1 MKNRRSGEEL
11 DLKLKGVAPEKN
23 RKPIKRRNSGNIPP
37 HRNVDQ
43 EGEGQNSREVK
54 EMRKV
59 IAILGVLL
67 LFALAGSAFAADVI
81 KIGHTVSLTG
91 GASMWGQSE
100 ARALDMLV
108 KKINAAGGVL
118 GKQIEFVRYDNRN
131 DAVEAVNVARRLV
144 SDGVIA
150 VIGPAQSGNSI
161 ASAPVLEKAK
171 IPMVVTTATNPY
183 VTIDQK
189 TDKVRPFAFRPC
201 FIDPF
206 QGTVAARF
214 AITDLGAKKG
224 AILYDVGSDYGQ
236 WLAKYFEEAF
246 IAKGGTI
253 VAKEAFRTDELD
265 YRAQLG
271 KIKDLAPDVIFIP
284 TSQKEAAMAAK
295 QARDLGIK
303 ATLLGTDNWG
313 SPDLIE
319 LGGSAIDGGY
329 FVNLTDLADPDI
341 QDFVAEYKAE
351 FGEDPVL
358 PNPVMAQDA
367 LIMIVEALKKAGT
380 TDGEKLAD
388 ALANLKDIKVTS
400 GPLTIDPANH
410 NPLDKPAVIQQVDV
424 TNKTFKFVKKFVS
437 TE

>member
-1 MKNRRSGEEL
+1 MKKSL
-11 DLKLKGVAPEKN
+11 ALF
-23 RKPIKRRNSGNIPP
+23 
-37 HRNVDQ
+37 
-43 EGEGQNSREVK
+43 
-54 EMRKV
+54 
-59 IAILGVLL
+59 GVLL
-67 LFALAGSAFAADVI
+67 LLVFAGSAFAADVI

-100 ARALDMLV
+100 ARALDMLA
-108 KKINAAGGVL
+108 KKINEAGGVL

-131 DAVEAVNVARRLV
+131 DGVEAVNVARRLV
-144 SDGVIA
+144 SDGVVA

-161 ASAPVLEKAK
+161 ASAPVFERGKT
-171 IPMVVTTATNPY
+171 PMVVTTATNPY
-183 VTIDQK
+183 VTIDQRSN
-189 TDKVRPFAFRPC
+189 KVRPFAFRPC

-214 AITDLGAKKG
+214 AVTDLGAKKG

-236 WLAKYFEEAF
+236 WLARYFEEAF
-246 IAKGGTI
+246 VAKGGEI
-253 VAKEAFRTDELD
+253 VAKEAFRTEELD

-271 KIKDLAPDVIFIP
+271 KMKDLAPDVIFIP

-295 QARDLGIK
+295 QARDLGIN
-303 ATLLGTDNWG
+303 AVLLGTDNWG

-341 QDFVAEYKAE
+341 QEFVAEYKAA
-351 FGEDPVL
+351 FGEEPVL

-367 LIMIVEALKKAGT
+367 LLMIVDAIARAGSVEGDAVAEALAT
-380 TDGEKLAD
+380 I
-388 ALANLKDIKVTS
+388 KDLKVTS
-400 GPLTIDPANH
+400 GVLTINAEDH

-424 TNKTFKFVKKFVS
+424 TNKTFKFVKKYVS
-437 TE
+437 VDD

>member
-1 MKNRRSGEEL
+1 
-11 DLKLKGVAPEKN
+11 
-23 RKPIKRRNSGNIPP
+23 
-37 HRNVDQ
+37 
-43 EGEGQNSREVK
+43 
-54 EMRKV
+54 MRK
-59 IAILGVLL
+59 IAVVLAAVMV
-67 LFALAGSAFAADVI
+67 FALAGAVCAQDVVR
-81 KIGHTVSLTG
+81 IGHTVSLTG

-100 ARALDMLV
+100 ARALDMLA
-108 KKINAAGGVL
+108 KKINEAGGVL
-118 GKQIEFVRYDNRN
+118 GKKIEFVRYDNRN
-131 DAVEAVNVARRLV
+131 DGVEAVNVARRLV
-144 SDGVIA
+144 SDGVVA

-161 ASAPVLEKAK
+161 ASAPVFERGK

-183 VTIDQK
+183 VTIDQRSG
-189 TDKVRPFAFRPC
+189 KVRPFAFRPC

-214 AITDLGAKKG
+214 AVTDLGAKKG

-246 IAKGGTI
+246 VEKGGTV

-271 KIKDLAPDVIFIP
+271 KMKELAPDVIFIP

-295 QARDLGIK
+295 QARDLGIE
-303 ATLLGTDNWG
+303 AVLLGTDNWG

-329 FVNLTDLADPDI
+329 FVNLADLADPDI
-341 QDFVAEYKAE
+341 QEFVAEYKAL
-351 FGEDPVL
+351 FGEEPVL

-367 LIMIVEALKKAGT
+367 LIMIVEALKAAGS

-388 ALANLKDIKVTS
+388 ALANLKDVKVTS
-400 GPLTIDPANH
+400 GPLTINPDDH

-424 TNKTFKFVKKFVS
+424 ANKTFKFVKKYFSVGRCHRS
-437 TE
+437 SKTP

>member
-1 MKNRRSGEEL
+1 MKSRRSGEEL

-303 ATLLGTDNWG
+303 AILLGTDNWG

>member
-1 MKNRRSGEEL
+1 MKKIL
-11 DLKLKGVAPEKN
+11 ALILAAAFCVA
-23 RKPIKRRNSGNIPP
+23 S
-37 HRNVDQ
+37 
-43 EGEGQNSREVK
+43 
-54 EMRKV
+54 
-59 IAILGVLL
+59 LGT
-67 LFALAGSAFAADVI
+67 AFAEGTI

-100 ARALDMLV
+100 KLALEMLI

-118 GKQIEFVRYDNRN
+118 GKKLVLISYDNRN
-131 DAVEAVNVARRLV
+131 DAVEAVNVAKRLIN
-144 SDGVIA
+144 DGVVA

-161 ASAPVLEKAK
+161 ASAPVLEAAK

-183 VTIDQK
+183 VTIDK
-189 TDKVRPFAFRPC
+189 RTGKVRPYTFRPC

-206 QGTVAARF
+206 QGTVAAQF
-214 AITDLGAKKG
+214 AYRDLKARKA

-246 IAKGGTI
+246 VKEGGKI

-271 KIKDLAPDVIFIP
+271 KMRQFAPDVIFIP
-284 TSQKEAAMAAK
+284 SSQKEAAMAAK

-303 ATLLGTDNWG
+303 AKLMGTDNWG
-313 SPDLIE
+313 SPDLID

-341 QDFVAEYKAE
+341 KGFVAEYRKTYGA
-351 FGEDPVL
+351 DPVL

-367 LIMIVEALKKAGT
+367 LLLIVNAIRTAKS
-380 TDGEKLAD
+380 TDGVKMAQ
-388 ALANLKDIKVTS
+388 AMVNTKNLKVTS
-400 GPLTIDPANH
+400 GVLTIDPATH
-410 NPLDKPAVIQQVDV
+410 DPLNKPGVIQKVDV
-424 TNKTFKFVKKFVS
+424 KAKAFVFVKKFDPAKK
-437 TE
+437 

>member
-1 MKNRRSGEEL
+1 MKKSL
-11 DLKLKGVAPEKN
+11 ALF
-23 RKPIKRRNSGNIPP
+23 
-37 HRNVDQ
+37 
-43 EGEGQNSREVK
+43 
-54 EMRKV
+54 
-59 IAILGVLL
+59 GVLL
-67 LFALAGSAFAADVI
+67 LLVFAGSAFAADVI

-100 ARALDMLV
+100 ARALDMLA
-108 KKINAAGGVL
+108 KKINEAGGVL

-131 DAVEAVNVARRLV
+131 DGVEAVNVARRLV
-144 SDGVIA
+144 SDGVVA

-161 ASAPVLEKAK
+161 ASAPVFERGK

-183 VTIDQK
+183 VTIDQRSN
-189 TDKVRPFAFRPC
+189 KVRPFAFRPC

-214 AITDLGAKKG
+214 AVTDLGAKKG

-236 WLAKYFEEAF
+236 WLARYFEEAF
-246 IAKGGTI
+246 VAKGGEI
-253 VAKEAFRTDELD
+253 VAKEAFRTEELD

-271 KIKDLAPDVIFIP
+271 KMKDLAPDVIFIP

-295 QARDLGIK
+295 QARDLGIS
-303 ATLLGTDNWG
+303 AVLLGTDNWG

-341 QDFVAEYKAE
+341 QEFVAEYKAA
-351 FGEDPVL
+351 FGEEPVL

-367 LIMIVEALKKAGT
+367 LLMIVDAIARAGSVEGDAVAEALAT
-380 TDGEKLAD
+380 I
-388 ALANLKDIKVTS
+388 KDLKVTS
-400 GPLTIDPANH
+400 GVLTINAEDH

-424 TNKTFKFVKKFVS
+424 ANKTFKFVKKYVS
-437 TE
+437 VDD

>member
-1 MKNRRSGEEL
+1 
-11 DLKLKGVAPEKN
+11 LKKIVA
-23 RKPIKRRNSGNIPP
+23 
-37 HRNVDQ
+37 V
-43 EGEGQNSREVK
+43 
-54 EMRKV
+54 
-59 IAILGVLL
+59 LGVLL
-67 LFALAGSAFAADVI
+67 VLTLAGSAMAADVV

-108 KKINAAGGVL
+108 KKINEGGGVL
-118 GKQIEFVRYDNRN
+118 GKQIEIVRYDNRN
-131 DAVEAVNVARRLV
+131 DAVESVNVARRLV
-144 SDGVIA
+144 SDKVVA

-161 ASAPVLEKAK
+161 ATAPVLEKAK

-236 WLAKYFEEAF
+236 WLARYFEEAF
-246 IAKGGTI
+246 IDKGGEI

-271 KIKDLAPDVIFIP
+271 KMKDLAPDVIFIP

-351 FGEDPVL
+351 FGEEPVL

-367 LIMIVEALKKAGT
+367 LIMIVDAIKRAESTDGTKMAEALST
-380 TDGEKLAD
+380 T
-388 ALANLKDIKVTS
+388 KDLTVTS
-400 GPLTIDPANH
+400 GVVTIDPSNH

-424 TNKTFKFVKKFVS
+424 PGKTFKFVKKYVS
-437 TE
+437 VE

>member
-1 MKNRRSGEEL
+1 
-11 DLKLKGVAPEKN
+11 
-23 RKPIKRRNSGNIPP
+23 
-37 HRNVDQ
+37 
-43 EGEGQNSREVK
+43 
-54 EMRKV
+54 MRK
-59 IAILGVLL
+59 IAVVLAAVMV
-67 LFALAGSAFAADVI
+67 FVLAGAVCAQDVVR
-81 KIGHTVSLTG
+81 IGHTVSLTG

-100 ARALDMLV
+100 ARALDMLA
-108 KKINAAGGVL
+108 KKINEAGGVL
-118 GKQIEFVRYDNRN
+118 GKKIEFVRYDNRN
-131 DAVEAVNVARRLV
+131 DGVEAVNVARRLV
-144 SDGVIA
+144 SDGVVA

-161 ASAPVLEKAK
+161 ASAPVFERGK

-183 VTIDQK
+183 VTIDQRSG
-189 TDKVRPFAFRPC
+189 KVRPFAFRPC

-214 AITDLGAKKG
+214 AVTDLGARKG

-246 IAKGGTI
+246 VEKGGTV

-271 KIKDLAPDVIFIP
+271 KMKELAPDVIFIP

-295 QARDLGIK
+295 QARDLGIE
-303 ATLLGTDNWG
+303 AVLLGTDNWG

-329 FVNLTDLADPDI
+329 FVNLADLADPDI
-341 QDFVAEYKAE
+341 QEFVTEYKAL
-351 FGEDPVL
+351 FGEEPVL

-367 LIMIVEALKKAGT
+367 LIMIVEALKAAGS

-388 ALANLKDIKVTS
+388 ALANLKDVKVTS
-400 GPLTIDPANH
+400 GPLTINPDDH

-424 TNKTFKFVKKFVS
+424 ANKTFKFVKKYFSVD
-437 TE
+437 

>member
-1 MKNRRSGEEL
+1 MKKSL
-11 DLKLKGVAPEKN
+11 AL
-23 RKPIKRRNSGNIPP
+23 
-37 HRNVDQ
+37 
-43 EGEGQNSREVK
+43 
-54 EMRKV
+54 
-59 IAILGVLL
+59 LGVLL
-67 LFALAGSAFAADVI
+67 LLVFAGSAFAADVI

-100 ARALDMLV
+100 ARALDMLA
-108 KKINAAGGVL
+108 KKINEAGGVL

-131 DAVEAVNVARRLV
+131 DGVEAVNVARRLV
-144 SDGVIA
+144 SDGVVA

-161 ASAPVLEKAK
+161 ASAPVFERGK

-183 VTIDQK
+183 VTIDQRSN
-189 TDKVRPFAFRPC
+189 KVRPFAFRPC

-214 AITDLGAKKG
+214 AVTDLGAKKG

-236 WLAKYFEEAF
+236 WLARYFEEAF
-246 IAKGGTI
+246 VAKGGEI
-253 VAKEAFRTDELD
+253 VAKEAFRTEELD

-271 KIKDLAPDVIFIP
+271 KMKDLAPDVIFIP

-295 QARDLGIK
+295 QARDLGIN
-303 ATLLGTDNWG
+303 AVLLGTDNWG

-341 QDFVAEYKAE
+341 QEFVAEYKAA
-351 FGEDPVL
+351 FGEEPVL

-367 LIMIVEALKKAGT
+367 LLMIVDAIARAGSVEGDAVAEALAT
-380 TDGEKLAD
+380 I
-388 ALANLKDIKVTS
+388 KDLKVTS
-400 GPLTIDPANH
+400 GLLTINAEDH

-424 TNKTFKFVKKFVS
+424 TNKTFKFVKKYVS
-437 TE
+437 VDD

>member
-1 MKNRRSGEEL
+1 MK
-11 DLKLKGVAPEKN
+11 KIVA
-23 RKPIKRRNSGNIPP
+23 
-37 HRNVDQ
+37 V
-43 EGEGQNSREVK
+43 
-54 EMRKV
+54 
-59 IAILGVLL
+59 LGVLL
-67 LFALAGSAFAADVI
+67 VLTLAGSAMAADVV

-108 KKINAAGGVL
+108 KKINEGGGVL
-118 GKQIEFVRYDNRN
+118 GKQIEIVRYDNRN
-131 DAVEAVNVARRLV
+131 DAVESVNVARRLV
-144 SDGVIA
+144 SDKVVA

-161 ASAPVLEKAK
+161 ATAPVLEKAK

-236 WLAKYFEEAF
+236 WLARYFEEAF
-246 IAKGGTI
+246 IDKGGEI

-271 KIKDLAPDVIFIP
+271 KMKDLAPDVIFIP

-313 SPDLIE
+313 SPDIIE

-351 FGEDPVL
+351 FGEEPVL

-367 LIMIVEALKKAGT
+367 LIMIVDAIKRAESTDGTKMAEALST
-380 TDGEKLAD
+380 T
-388 ALANLKDIKVTS
+388 KDLTVTS
-400 GPLTIDPANH
+400 GIVTIDPENH

-424 TNKTFKFVKKFVS
+424 PGKTFKFVKKYVS
-437 TE
+437 VE

>member
-1 MKNRRSGEEL
+1 LKNRRSGEEL

>member
-1 MKNRRSGEEL
+1 
-11 DLKLKGVAPEKN
+11 
-23 RKPIKRRNSGNIPP
+23 
-37 HRNVDQ
+37 
-43 EGEGQNSREVK
+43 
-54 EMRKV
+54 MRKS
-59 IAILGVLL
+59 IAVLGVLL
-67 LFALAGSAFAADVI
+67 LLALAGSAFAADVI

-100 ARALDMLV
+100 ARALDMLA
-108 KKINAAGGVL
+108 KKINASGGVL

-161 ASAPVLEKAK
+161 ATAPVLEKAK

-189 TDKVRPFAFRPC
+189 TGKVRPFAFRPC

-246 IAKGGTI
+246 VAKGGVI
-253 VAKEAFRTDELD
+253 VAKEAFRSEELD

-271 KIKDLAPDVIFIP
+271 KMKDLLPDVIFIP

-313 SPDLIE
+313 SPDIIE

-329 FVNLTDLADPDI
+329 FVNLADLADPDI
-341 QDFVAEYKAE
+341 KDFVAEYKAE
-351 FGEDPVL
+351 FGEEPVL

-367 LIMIVEALKKAGT
+367 LIMIVEAIKKAGS
-380 TDGEKLAD
+380 TDGKKMAE

-424 TNKTFKFVKKFVS
+424 TNKTFKFVKKYVS
-437 TE
+437 VE

>member
-1 MKNRRSGEEL
+1 MT
-11 DLKLKGVAPEKN
+11 
-23 RKPIKRRNSGNIPP
+23 
-37 HRNVDQ
+37 
-43 EGEGQNSREVK
+43 
-54 EMRKV
+54 
-59 IAILGVLL
+59 
-67 LFALAGSAFAADVI
+67 LFALAGSATAADVI

-108 KKINAAGGVL
+108 EKINAEGGVL
-118 GKQIEFVRYDNRN
+118 GKKIEFVRYDNRN
-131 DAVEAVNVARRLV
+131 DAVESVNVARRLV
-144 SDGVIA
+144 SDKVVA

-161 ASAPVLEKAK
+161 ATAPVLEKAK

-236 WLAKYFEEAF
+236 WLARYFEEAF
-246 IAKGGTI
+246 TDKGGEI

-295 QARDLGIK
+295 QARDLGID

-341 QDFVAEYKAE
+341 QDFVAGYKAE
-351 FGEDPVL
+351 FGEEPVL

-367 LIMIVEALKKAGT
+367 LLMIVDAIKRGESTNGTKIAEALST
-380 TDGEKLAD
+380 T
-388 ALANLKDIKVTS
+388 KDLKVTS
-400 GPLTIDPANH
+400 GIVTINPEDH

-424 TNKTFKFVKKFVS
+424 TNKTFKFVKKYISV
-437 TE
+437 E

>member
-1 MKNRRSGEEL
+1 MKKSYLLIGT
-11 DLKLKGVAPEKN
+11 
-23 RKPIKRRNSGNIPP
+23 
-37 HRNVDQ
+37 
-43 EGEGQNSREVK
+43 
-54 EMRKV
+54 
-59 IAILGVLL
+59 LL
-67 LFALAGSAFAADVI
+67 LFVLAGTAFAADPI
-81 KIGHTVSLTG
+81 RIGHTVSLTG

-100 ARALDMLV
+100 ANALDMLV
-108 KKINAAGGVL
+108 KKINAGGGVL
-118 GKQIEFVRYDNRN
+118 GRQIEFVRYDNRN
-131 DAVEAVNVARRLV
+131 DAVESVNVAKRLV
-144 SDGVIA
+144 SDGVVA

-161 ASAPVLEKAK
+161 ATAPVLERAQ

-183 VTIDQK
+183 VTMDQRSG
-189 TDKVRPFAFRPC
+189 KVRPYAFRPC

-214 AITDLGAKKG
+214 AVTDLKATKG

-246 IAKGGTI
+246 VEKGGKI

-271 KIKDLAPDVIFIP
+271 KMKDLAPDVIFIP

-295 QARDLGIK
+295 QARDLGLT
-303 ATLLGTDNWG
+303 AVLLGTDNWG

-329 FVNLTDLADPDI
+329 FVNLADLADPDI
-341 QDFVAEYKAE
+341 QDFVAEYKALYGDE
-351 FGEDPVL
+351 PVL

-367 LIMIVEALKKAGT
+367 LLMIVEALKTAGS
-380 TDGEKLAD
+380 TDGEKLAA
-388 ALANLKDIKVTS
+388 ALANLKDLKVTS
-400 GPLTIDPANH
+400 GVLTVNPEDH

-424 TNKTFKFVKKFVS
+424 PNKTFKFVKKYISV
-437 TE
+437 E

>member
-1 MKNRRSGEEL
+1 
-11 DLKLKGVAPEKN
+11 
-23 RKPIKRRNSGNIPP
+23 
-37 HRNVDQ
+37 
-43 EGEGQNSREVK
+43 
-54 EMRKV
+54 MRKSL
-59 IAILGVLL
+59 ALFGVLL
-67 LFALAGSAFAADVI
+67 LLVFAGSAFAADVI

-100 ARALDMLV
+100 ARALDMLA
-108 KKINAAGGVL
+108 KKINESGGVL

-131 DAVEAVNVARRLV
+131 DGVEAVNVARRLV
-144 SDGVIA
+144 SDGVVA

-161 ASAPVLEKAK
+161 ASAPVFERGK

-183 VTIDQK
+183 VTIDQRSN
-189 TDKVRPFAFRPC
+189 KVRPFAFRPC

-214 AITDLGAKKG
+214 AVTDLGAKKG

-236 WLAKYFEEAF
+236 WLARYFEEAF
-246 IAKGGTI
+246 VAKGGEI
-253 VAKEAFRTDELD
+253 VAKEAFRTEELD

-271 KIKDLAPDVIFIP
+271 KMKDLAPDVIFIP

-295 QARDLGIK
+295 QARDLGIN
-303 ATLLGTDNWG
+303 AVLLGTDNWG

-341 QDFVAEYKAE
+341 QEFVAEYKAA
-351 FGEDPVL
+351 FGEEPVL

-367 LIMIVEALKKAGT
+367 LLMIVDAIARAGSVEGDAVAEALAT
-380 TDGEKLAD
+380 I
-388 ALANLKDIKVTS
+388 KDLKVTS
-400 GPLTIDPANH
+400 GLLTINAEDH

-424 TNKTFKFVKKFVS
+424 TNKTFKFVKKYVS
-437 TE
+437 VDD